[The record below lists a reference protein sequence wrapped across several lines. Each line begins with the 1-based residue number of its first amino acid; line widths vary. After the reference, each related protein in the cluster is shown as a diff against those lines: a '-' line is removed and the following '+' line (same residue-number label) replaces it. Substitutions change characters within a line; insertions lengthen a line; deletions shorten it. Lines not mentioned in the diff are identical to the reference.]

1 VQEVYQASG
10 KQYTAVHALVVLLAI
25 NLITLQEVSMSDIKK
40 MYKTIM
46 ADSFPAEMTIS
57 FGESKLSY
65 RKRTWKLAEEGAG
78 ELIEKGLRYGENPD
92 QQAAMYQ
99 LVRGNLELA
108 GVKFIEPGSGLVSG
122 ITEEQMIQAGKH
134 PGKTNF
140 TDLDNALNILKF
152 LSDRPAAAIMKH
164 NNPCGV
170 AYGRSTAEAYER
182 ANMADRIAAFGGCL
196 AVNRPLDRQAAELVN
211 ANYLEV
217 VAAPEYEEGALDIL
231 AKRKNLRI
239 VRLEKMAD
247 LAKYRDLC
255 FVEFKSLIDGGI
267 IVQQSQKN
275 GIRSKGD
282 FQQANAVFKG
292 KEYVTERSPTEREYD
307 DMLFGWNVE
316 QGVTSNSVIY
326 VKDGVTVGI
335 GTGEQDRVGVAEIA
349 IFKAYTKYA
358 DALCFNRFG
367 VPYKQYA
374 LEAGLGKRDS
384 EALAE
389 IDSQTQKCR
398 GGLIGAV
405 MVSDAFFPFRDGVDA
420 GIKEGITAIVQPGG
434 SDRDHESI
442 IACNEANPKVAM
454 AYTGQRVFKH

>member
-1 VQEVYQASG
+1 
-10 KQYTAVHALVVLLAI
+10 
-25 NLITLQEVSMSDIKK
+25 MSDIKK

-46 ADSFPAEMTIS
+46 ADNFPAEMTIL
-57 FGESKLSY
+57 FGDQKLVY
-65 RKRTWKLAEEGAG
+65 RKRSWKLADEGTG
-78 ELIEKGLRYGENPD
+78 EVIEKGLRYGENPD

-99 LVRGNLELA
+99 LVNGNLALA
-108 GVKFIEPGSGLVSG
+108 GVKFIEPGNGLVSS

-152 LSDRPAAAIMKH
+152 LMDRPAAAIMKH

-170 AYGRSTAEAYER
+170 AHGKTIVEAYGR

-196 AVNRPLDRQAAELVN
+196 VVNRAMDKQTAEMAN

-217 VAAPEYEEGALDIL
+217 VAAPDYEEGAVAIL

-239 VRLEKMAD
+239 VKLEKINE
-247 LAKYRDLC
+247 LAKYRDTS
-255 FVEFKSLIDGGI
+255 FVEFKALIDGGL

-275 GIRSKGD
+275 KIRTKAD
-282 FQQANAVFKG
+282 FQEAKTLYKG
-292 KEYVTERSPTEREYD
+292 KEYKIDRKPTDREYD

-316 QGVTSNSVIY
+316 QGITSNSVIY

-358 DALCFNRFG
+358 DALCFKKHG
-367 VPYKQYA
+367 VPYKDFE
-374 LEAGLGKRDS
+374 LEAAQGKRDKA
-384 EALAE
+384 ALKE
-389 IDSQTQKCR
+389 IDEQAKKDK
-398 GGLIGAV
+398 GGLIGSI
-405 MVSDAFFPFRDGVDA
+405 MVSDAFFPFRDGVDV
-420 GIKEGITAIVQPGG
+420 GIKEGISAIVQPGG
-434 SDRDHESI
+434 SDRDFDAI
-442 IACNEANPKVAM
+442 TACNEANPKVTM
-454 AYTGQRVFKH
+454 VFTGQRVFKH